1 MTENPNPRRPIS
13 GKSGVVQVGFWILL
27 LAAAAALIAWSG
39 QRSANKEAADRVDT
53 IRRAIE
59 VQALGLRGAA
69 ANFNYL
75 PFTVAQ
81 HPDVVQAL
89 AAPNDV
95 SPQQRLNHY
104 LEEVNRRA
112 GSDTLYVMDLDGKT
126 LAASNWQAPQSF
138 VGHDYA
144 NRPYFIDAR
153 GGGSGLFYGIGT
165 TTGIAGLFIA
175 APVRSAGHVVGVVTV
190 KVSLRAIEAAWA
202 DARDPILLADARGI
216 LFLGSVVPWM
226 FHATRPLAASDLER
240 IRATRQYG
248 PHGDFPPVPWA
259 IDDTPDQAG
268 YLVSSRLDGA
278 ARRFLAVDENLP
290 ELGWTLTVMTDY
302 APVILA
308 RNTTWALGSLGA
320 ALLLLGGLYT
330 RLRQRRLAEQRAGQQ
345 ERDQLQSRRLAEQR
359 EARTELEQRVQERT
373 SELQQAHAF
382 RKAMEDSLLV
392 GMRARDMDGRII
404 YVNPALC
411 EMTGYGATELI
422 GALPPYP
429 YWHPDDLDKH
439 WDDNHATLHGQT
451 EQTGFESRMRHRDG
465 HDVSIIIYT
474 APLIDGYGR
483 QTGWM
488 SSVVDISEAK
498 RAEARERLHEQQL
511 QHAGR
516 LASLGEMASS
526 LAHELNQPLMA
537 LSTYAGVAQEYARR
551 GEQGPLNASLADI
564 KAQARRAADMVQNIR
579 MSARLRTHGIEDC
592 SVNAL
597 VTNVLALLKPEIRR
611 QRARIKLTLQD
622 GIHPVS
628 GDRVLLEQVL
638 VNLVV
643 NALQAMVDTSPA
655 QRVVEIETTVAGA
668 YVNVLVADRGTGIAP
683 DTAQRLFD
691 PFFTTKPEGLGLGL
705 NICRTIAESHRGRLS
720 FENRPGGGATFIFCI
735 PWTP

>member
-1 MTENPNPRRPIS
+1 MTEALAQPRPMPAPNRVTR
-13 GKSGVVQVGFWILL
+13 
-27 LAAAAALIAWSG
+27 LAVWVLVLAGAAMLIAWSG
-39 QRSANKEAADRVDT
+39 QRSADREAAALADT
-53 IRRAIE
+53 IRQALE
-59 VQALGLRGAA
+59 VNVLGLRGAA

-75 PFTVAQ
+75 PFTAAQ
-81 HPDVVQAL
+81 HPNVIAAL
-89 AAPNDV
+89 A
-95 SPQQRLNHY
+95 SPTDGAQRRRLNLY

-112 GSDTLYVMDLDGKT
+112 GSDTLYVMDLAGKT
-126 LAASNWQAPQSF
+126 LAASNWNTSRSF
-138 VGHDYA
+138 VDHDYA

-153 GGGSGLFYGIGT
+153 AGGSGLFYGIGT

-175 APVRSAGHVVGVVTV
+175 APIHSAGRVVGVVTV
-190 KVSLRAIEAAWA
+190 KVSLQALEAAWA

-216 LFLGSVVPWM
+216 LFLGSVGPWM
-226 FHATRPLAASDLER
+226 FHATRPLSASDLAQ
-240 IRATRQYG
+240 IAMTKQYG
-248 PHGDFPPVPWA
+248 PHTDFPAVPWRV
-259 IDDTPDQAG
+259 DDTPDQDG
-268 YLVSSRLDGA
+268 YLVSTQLEGQ
-278 ARRFLAVDENLP
+278 ARRFLAVDETLP

-308 RNTTWALGSLGA
+308 RNTTWTLGSLGA
-320 ALLLLGGLYT
+320 GVLLFSGLYA
-330 RLRQRRLAEQRAGQQ
+330 RLRLRRLAEQRVGQQ
-345 ERDQLQSRRLAEQR
+345 ERERLQSRRLAEQG
-359 EARTELEQRVQERT
+359 EARTELEQRVLERT

-411 EMTGYGATELI
+411 EMTGYSAAELI

-429 YWHPDDLDKH
+429 YWHPDDMDKH
-439 WDDNHATLHGQT
+439 WDDNHATLHGQA
-451 EQTGFESRMRHRDG
+451 EQAGFESRMRHRDG

-564 KAQARRAADMVQNIR
+564 KAQAQRAADMVQNIR
-579 MSARLRTHGIEDC
+579 TSARLRTDGIEDC
-592 SVNAL
+592 SVNGL
-597 VTNVLALLKPEIRR
+597 VNNVLALLKPEIRR
-611 QRARIKLTLQD
+611 QRARINLALQD
-622 GIHPVS
+622 GIPPQS

-638 VNLVV
+638 VNLIV
-643 NALQAMVDTSPA
+643 NALQAMHGTPPA
-655 QRVVEIETTVAGA
+655 QRVVEIATTVAGA
-668 YVNVLVADRGTGIAP
+668 YVHVTVADRGAGVAP
-683 DTAQRLFD
+683 DAAEHLFD
-691 PFFTTKPEGLGLGL
+691 PFFTTKPDGLGLGL
-705 NICRTIAESHRGRLS
+705 NICRTIAESHRGRLG
-720 FENRPGGGATFIFCI
+720 FENRPDGGANFTLSLPC
-735 PWTP
+735 T

>member
-1 MTENPNPRRPIS
+1 MTEALVAPRPMPAPTRAVRL
-13 GKSGVVQVGFWILL
+13 GAWVLL
-27 LAAAAALIAWSG
+27 LAGAALLIAWSG
-39 QRSANKEAADRVDT
+39 QRSADREAAALADT
-53 IRRAIE
+53 IRQALE
-59 VQALGLRGAA
+59 VNVLGLRGAA

-75 PFTVAQ
+75 PFTAAQ
-81 HPDVVQAL
+81 HPDVMAAL
-89 AAPNDV
+89 A
-95 SPQQRLNHY
+95 SPTDGVRRQRLNLY

-112 GSDTLYVMDLDGKT
+112 GSDTLYVMDLAGKT
-126 LAASNWQAPQSF
+126 LAASNWNTARSF
-138 VGHDYA
+138 VDHDYA

-153 GGGSGLFYGIGT
+153 AGGSGLFYGIGT

-175 APVRSAGHVVGVVTV
+175 APVRSAGQVVGVVTV
-190 KVSLRAIEAAWA
+190 KVSLQSLEAAWA

-216 LFLGSVVPWM
+216 LFLGSVAPWM
-226 FHATRPLAASDLER
+226 FQATRPLTASDLTQ
-240 IRATRQYG
+240 IAATKQYG
-248 PHGDFPPVPWA
+248 PRVDFPAVAWLV
-259 IDDTPDQAG
+259 DDTPGQAG
-268 YLVSSRLDGA
+268 YQVNTRLDGKP
-278 ARRFLAVDENLP
+278 RRFLAVDENLP

-320 ALLLLGGLYT
+320 GVLLLGGLYA
-330 RLRQRRLAEQRAGQQ
+330 RLRQRRLADQRAGQQ
-345 ERDQLQSRRLAEQR
+345 ERELLQSRRLAEQR
-359 EARTELEQRVQERT
+359 QARTELEQRVQERT

-411 EMTGYGATELI
+411 EMTGYSATELI

-439 WDDNHATLHGQT
+439 WDDNHATLHGQA

-516 LASLGEMASS
+516 LASLGEI
-526 LAHELNQPLMA
+526 
-537 LSTYAGVAQEYARR
+537 AG
-551 GEQGPLNASLADI
+551 P
-564 KAQARRAADMVQNIR
+564 
-579 MSARLRTHGIEDC
+579 
-592 SVNAL
+592 
-597 VTNVLALLKPEIRR
+597 
-611 QRARIKLTLQD
+611 
-622 GIHPVS
+622 
-628 GDRVLLEQVL
+628 
-638 VNLVV
+638 
-643 NALQAMVDTSPA
+643 
-655 QRVVEIETTVAGA
+655 
-668 YVNVLVADRGTGIAP
+668 
-683 DTAQRLFD
+683 
-691 PFFTTKPEGLGLGL
+691 
-705 NICRTIAESHRGRLS
+705 
-720 FENRPGGGATFIFCI
+720 
-735 PWTP
+735 